1 MTRPFEL
8 ELLSDEEVG
17 GGGFLHVRRL
27 RLRNL
32 RPDGSRSAEYVC
44 DFVER
49 RKGLDAVAVVVYRRP
64 AGSPVEVLL
73 REGLRPA
80 LVYGRPPER
89 VPLPEG
95 RERFLLAEVV
105 AGIVEEGE
113 VGEVAL
119 RRRAADEVW
128 EEAGLRVR
136 PEAIELL
143 GGSFP
148 SAGMTAERFWLTAVE
163 VAPDAALAEPEG
175 DGSPME
181 EGASV
186 RWVALDEALAQCA
199 RGELEDAKT
208 ELALH
213 RLAARLAVS

>member
-8 ELLSDEEVG
+8 ELLSDAEVG

-49 RKGLDAVAVVVYRRP
+49 KKGLDAVVVVVYRRDER
-64 AGSPVEVLL
+64 GGVEVLL
-73 REGLRPA
+73 RDGLRPA
-80 LVYGRPPER
+80 LLYGRPPGR
-89 VPLPEG
+89 APLPEP
-95 RERFLLAEVV
+95 RERFLLTEVV

-113 VGEVAL
+113 VGETAL
-119 RRRAADEVW
+119 RQRAAAEVW

-136 PEAIELL
+136 PEALELL

-148 SAGMTAERFWLTAVE
+148 SAGMTAERFWFVAAE
-163 VAPDAALAEPEG
+163 VAPDAATTTPEG

-181 EGASV
+181 EGAWV
-186 RWVALDEALAQCA
+186 RWVPLSEALAQCA

-208 ELALH
+208 EIALCRLSG
-213 RLAARLAVS
+213 RLAGS